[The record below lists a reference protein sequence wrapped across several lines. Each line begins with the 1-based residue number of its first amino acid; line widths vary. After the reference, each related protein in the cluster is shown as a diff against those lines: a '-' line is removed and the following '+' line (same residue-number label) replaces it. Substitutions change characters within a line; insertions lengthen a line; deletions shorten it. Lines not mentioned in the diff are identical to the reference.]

1 MSLSN
6 PSIVIGLGNGTAV
19 NPVNCVEL
27 FDGYKA
33 GIHSQGGVIVKKYW
47 CAWADSF
54 TLANNLLGVSSALS
68 VAGTITRQMPHACPE
83 SPTLK
88 CVDVDVEPAG
98 TPLAT
103 AGRPAWTDAIVTAQ
117 YGVLPFA
124 TGELN
129 PTFDP
134 NGLMSPDGQVY
145 PFASIS
151 VDQSAEFLAVPD
163 SSMKYAGGVAA
174 GTPIHQEV
182 TRRVG
187 TATIGCTLHRVPF
200 LPFDRLLS
208 LSGRINSQPLFGRD
222 ANLVLFE
229 GARTRIEVDN
239 LGNAVCEIDLQFKY
253 REQDWNKVPDP
264 RNATSW
270 IYITDDGTT
279 AGNKLYTATDLRPLI
294 FGANLA

>member
-6 PSIVIGLGNGTAV
+6 PSVVIGLGNGTAV
-19 NPVNCVEL
+19 DPVSCIEL

-33 GIHSQGGVIVKKYW
+33 GIHSQGGVVVKKYW
-47 CAWADSF
+47 CTWDDSF
-54 TLANNLLGVSSALS
+54 KLANNLLGISSAAS
-68 VAGTITRQMPHACPE
+68 VAGTIARQMPHACPE
-83 SPTLK
+83 VPGLK

-98 TPLAT
+98 TPLVTGA
-103 AGRPAWTDAIVTAQ
+103 RPAWTDAVVTAQ
-117 YGVLPFA
+117 YGILPFA

-134 NGLMSPDGQVY
+134 GNLMSPDGQVY
-145 PFASIS
+145 PFATIS
-151 VDQSAEFLAVPD
+151 VDQSAEYLAVPGT
-163 SSMKYAGGVAA
+163 SMKYAGGAAA
-174 GTPIHQEV
+174 GTPINQEV
-182 TRRVG
+182 TRRIG
-187 TATIGCTLHRVPF
+187 TATIGCTLHSVPF

-208 LSGRINSQPLFGRD
+208 LAGKVNSQPLFGRD
-222 ANLVLFE
+222 VGLVLFE
-229 GARTRIEVDN
+229 GARTRIQVDN
-239 LGNAVCEIDLQFKY
+239 LGNATCEIDLQFKY

-264 RNATSW
+264 RNATAW